1 MEESEFERIC
11 ALLLEVADQ
20 IDRRDALRDPRGP
33 SSGSGALVSGS
44 MRSVVQS
51 YLKKVKGEEK
61 TPCE

>member
-1 MEESEFERIC
+1 MEKSEFERVC

-20 IDRRDALRDPRGP
+20 IDRRDALRDRRM
-33 SSGSGALVSGS
+33 SGSGDGSLVSGS

>member
-51 YLKKVKGEEK
+51 YLKK
-61 TPCE
+61 